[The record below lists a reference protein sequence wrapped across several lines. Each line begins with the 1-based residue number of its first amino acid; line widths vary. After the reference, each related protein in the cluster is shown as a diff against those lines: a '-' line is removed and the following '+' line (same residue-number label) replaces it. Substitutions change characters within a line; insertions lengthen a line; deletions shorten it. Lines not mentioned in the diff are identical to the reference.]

1 LEKTIG
7 REILNKLPADIE
19 ALATDEVLKRKE
31 IAKMVTEMDVCREK
45 LDADLKRLRREHYT
59 NIRSI
64 EKVETLFK

>member
-7 REILNKLPADIE
+7 REILGKLPADIE